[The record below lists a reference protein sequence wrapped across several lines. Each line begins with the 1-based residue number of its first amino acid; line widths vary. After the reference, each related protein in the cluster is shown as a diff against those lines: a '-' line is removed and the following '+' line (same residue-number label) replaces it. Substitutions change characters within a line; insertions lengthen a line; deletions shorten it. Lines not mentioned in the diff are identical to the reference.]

1 MQNYESSNTWK
12 GQEDNRII
20 KQLISNLSGKSAA
33 TKDKATITNSNS
45 YAS

>member
-12 GQEDNRII
+12 GQEDNMII
-20 KQLISNLSGKSAA
+20 KQLISNLRGKSAA
-33 TKDKATITNSNS
+33 TKDKVTIANSNS